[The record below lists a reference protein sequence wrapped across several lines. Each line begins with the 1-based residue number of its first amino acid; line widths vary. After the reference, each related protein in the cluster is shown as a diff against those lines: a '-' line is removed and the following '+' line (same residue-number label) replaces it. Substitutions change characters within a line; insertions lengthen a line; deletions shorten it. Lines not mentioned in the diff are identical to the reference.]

1 MAWKNVLEETK
12 NLNEFNILPV
22 HISMAKCMHTKSR
35 GRHCARKG
43 LLRSFCILSEK
54 EEVVVIPKKV
64 VVFIIEEIEKIKKEL
79 LHRG

>member
-1 MAWKNVLEETK
+1 
-12 NLNEFNILPV
+12 
-22 HISMAKCMHTKSR
+22 
-35 GRHCARKG
+35 
-43 LLRSFCILSEK
+43 LSEK